1 MEGYKGLFD
10 AADAAWVLYDPHVFE
25 LKRMPIPSVEE
36 MQKRLGNVVL
46 FSDPKALEMALKEWR
61 VGSQAQERKIV
72 SLWMSSGNFGGV
84 KIV

>member
-1 MEGYKGLFD
+1 
-10 AADAAWVLYDPHVFE
+10 
-25 LKRMPIPSVEE
+25 
-36 MQKRLGNVVL
+36 LGNVVL